1 MSSMADTF
9 PKRYGASMNG
19 SDHVDE
25 VVKQW
30 AAARPDV
37 DASPIHVIGRI
48 SRLSRV
54 LEAQLLP
61 VYADH
66 GLGEGEFDVLATLR
80 RADTAGGLSPG
91 ELGAATMVT
100 SGTVTKRVDRLLAAG
115 LVQRTPRAEDGR
127 GRVVRLTPRGR
138 AVIDKAVPDHLTNEA
153 RMLSGLTAAQR
164 HTLANLLRDLGRSLD
179 APSSLGVA
187 GGASVNRLA

>member
-1 MSSMADTF
+1 MD
-9 PKRYGASMNG
+9 GA
-19 SDHVDE
+19 DHVDQ
-25 VVKQW
+25 VVEQW

-48 SRLSRV
+48 SLLSRV
-54 LEAQLLP
+54 LEARLLP
-61 VYADH
+61 VYAEH

-80 RADTAGGLSPG
+80 RADTAEGLSPG

-100 SGTVTKRVDRLLAAG
+100 SGAVTKRVDRLLAAG

-138 AVIDKAVPDHLTNEA
+138 AVIDEALPDHLANEA
-153 RMLSGLTAAQR
+153 RLLSGLTAAQR
-164 HTLANLLRDLGRSLD
+164 HTLADLLRGLGNSLD
-179 APSSLGVA
+179 VP
-187 GGASVNRLA
+187 